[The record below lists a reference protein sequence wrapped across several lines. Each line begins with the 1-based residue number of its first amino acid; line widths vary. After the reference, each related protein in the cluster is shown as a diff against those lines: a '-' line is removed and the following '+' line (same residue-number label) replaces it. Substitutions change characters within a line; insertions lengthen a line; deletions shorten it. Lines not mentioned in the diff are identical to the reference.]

1 LEIGIILFIF
11 VPCISNKVTLKAME
25 KTKIFFVQP
34 MRGVY
39 VAIAR
44 KLGCTPK
51 YVRMVLRDKLGK
63 YSDRDTDLVKKIRKT
78 AAEIENV
85 LKLDQN
91 TK

>member
-1 LEIGIILFIF
+1 MDIDYFLYIF
-11 VPCISNKVTLKAME
+11 VPHIDNKVTLKTME
-25 KTKIFFVQP
+25 KTKNLFEQP
-34 MRGVY
+34 MRGSY

-78 AAEIENV
+78 AAQIENIF
-85 LKLDQN
+85 KLEQN